1 MIIESYI
8 GSDMPYKHDCDRCVS
23 LGEYKGMDLY
33 FCQES
38 FGPTVVARYGDD
50 GPDYK
55 SGLYF
60 SDFDEHLGK
69 AKRIAKEKG
78 LLKD

>member
-1 MIIESYI
+1 MICFI
-8 GSDMPYKHDCDRCVS
+8 KHDCDRCVS
-23 LGEYKGMDLY
+23 LGEYKGNGFIFLPRI
-33 FCQES
+33 CR
-38 FGPTVVARYGDD
+38 PTVVARYGDD

-55 SGLYF
+55 SGIIF

-69 AKRIAKEKG
+69 AKRLAKEKV